1 MAISRKGKG
10 EAFMSADDSEKPNAI
25 PKDLEKAIAN
35 LARVTVQRGL
45 DPGRVLAMLMR
56 IVEWR
61 NTVWTTLSHDQ
72 KDQVRAL
79 LRRMRHHGE
88 APPKGRRTDRKD

>member
-1 MAISRKGKG
+1 
-10 EAFMSADDSEKPNAI
+10 MSAENFKKPSAI

-35 LARVTVQRGL
+35 LARITVQRGL

-56 IVEWR
+56 IVQWR
-61 NTVWTTLSHDQ
+61 NTVWTTLSHEQ
-72 KDQVRAL
+72 KEEVRAL

-88 APPKGRRTDRKD
+88 TPPKGRRTDRKD

>member
-1 MAISRKGKG
+1 
-10 EAFMSADDSEKPNAI
+10 MSAEDFDKGRRI
-25 PKDLEKAIAN
+25 PEGLEKAIAD
-35 LARVTVQRGL
+35 LARITVQRGL

-56 IVEWR
+56 IIRWR

-72 KDQVRAL
+72 KEEVRAL

-88 APPKGRRTDRKD
+88 TPPKGRRREIPRRKLE

>member
-1 MAISRKGKG
+1 
-10 EAFMSADDSEKPNAI
+10 MSADDSEKPNAI

-56 IVEWR
+56 IIEWR
-61 NTVWTTLSHDQ
+61 NTVWTTLSHEQ
-72 KDQVRAL
+72 KEEVRAL
-79 LRRMRHHGE
+79 LRRMRHHG
-88 APPKGRRTDRKD
+88 PKGRRTDRKD